1 MPKRQAAYTEWVSAG
16 KVKRQAKRANDPHA
30 DEDGNRLYDEYP
42 CIHGCG
48 TTLLVTSYKGLGRTI
63 EDHLR
68 KCPKCPDG
76 DRPVDKCQR
85 GSSGALRSVSAD
97 LAAVRTELA
106 TAQAAAKAS
115 RAALKAAAAAMRAA
129 PSSPEVEA
137 ALATVEAALGGA
149 TEAKAKKKHK
159 RARTPA
165 VAPSPPSALH
175 VED

>member
-1 MPKRQAAYTEWVSAG
+1 MSTTLPDFAHRPGPTACGRPTRCAAPNREPDTQQESDTESQEMMTVEQFVQWQHPDAALTEEQIQELEGVVEAAYRENII
-16 KVKRQAKRANDPHA
+16 KK
-30 DEDGNRLYDEYP
+30 
-42 CIHGCG
+42 
-48 TTLLVTSYKGLGRTI
+48 
-63 EDHLR
+63 
-68 KCPKCPDG
+68 
-76 DRPVDKCQR
+76 
-85 GSSGALRSVSAD
+85 
-97 LAAVRTELA
+97 LAV
-106 TAQAAAKAS
+106 S